1 MGTMVLAKKNYCY
14 RTDISTCSEHQH
26 ECYIAL
32 MHIYCCCLEN
42 KICCGAVW
50 KDRKRSK
57 KQDRM
62 DLNELPPEFDYDFL
76 DDQNANPSYCAQVV
90 VGEQG

>member
-1 MGTMVLAKKNYCY
+1 MQF
-14 RTDISTCSEHQH
+14 E
-26 ECYIAL
+26 
-32 MHIYCCCLEN
+32 
-42 KICCGAVW
+42 KIEKEA
-50 KDRKRSK
+50 K